1 MNAKRSLHLII
12 GFLCVALLFLS
23 CIPADA
29 STGLQI
35 KNVSMQLKET
45 RPPVGNK
52 EIHIYDI
59 TVLVYNDD
67 ENTSDII
74 SVFFR
79 DPEPGLNSSM
89 HLLPLNATLGPKESK
104 TFTFSDWPTTLSG
117 AFLINFSFRP
127 SSHFTLPTEKN
138 TGYYLYSF
146 TIPTTKTTTS
156 TPGFE
161 LLVVLTAF
169 AVLLLLR
176 KRKI

>member
-1 MNAKRSLHLII
+1 MNTKRSLYLLA
-12 GFLCVALLFLS
+12 GFLCVALLSLS
-23 CIPADA
+23 NLPASA
-29 STGLQI
+29 SAGLRI

-59 TVLVYNDD
+59 TVLLFNDD
-67 ENTSDII
+67 ENTSDAI
-74 SVFFR
+74 SVFFQ

-89 HLLPLNATLGPKESK
+89 HLLPLNATLGPQELK

-117 AFLINFSFRP
+117 TFMVNFSFRP
-127 SSHFTLPTEKN
+127 SSHGTIPTVKN

-146 TIPTTKTTTS
+146 TIPTTKNKPS
-156 TPGFE
+156 APGFE
-161 LLVVLTAF
+161 LLVVLGSL

-176 KRKI
+176 KRKS